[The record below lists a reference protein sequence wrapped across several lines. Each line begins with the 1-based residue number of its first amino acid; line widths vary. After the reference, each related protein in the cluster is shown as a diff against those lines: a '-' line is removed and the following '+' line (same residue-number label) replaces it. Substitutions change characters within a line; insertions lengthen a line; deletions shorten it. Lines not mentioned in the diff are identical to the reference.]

1 MVQNKASVFICFWH
15 NLCAVQNNL
24 NTKSLFVHHSEPLLT
39 FDVHHRHHSRG
50 RKCLDPTKDKLET
63 FSYPNHLFWTD
74 SVNWSEVLHKTSAK
88 QKQAREHKNVGL
100 GAFICTL
107 TCKLYLR
114 CSIFLLIGMANQL
127 IQGSCSGNPPSGWR
141 KGGKEETRKERD
153 WGRKGGAGQVKG
165 PGFFGGDLH
174 GEQDEESHHQTEE
187 THGLGQSEPQDGV
200 GEQLLLQGRVSAEES
215 NAVQSGRA
223 ISSGQSQVW
232 PSKNGYMQ
240 HNLGV
245 FIKTQWNI
253 FMFSSRKHIQLCPFS
268 FIKTMF

>member
-1 MVQNKASVFICFWH
+1 MVQNKASVYLLLT
-15 NLCAVQNNL
+15 LCAVQNNL
-24 NTKSLFVHHSEPLLT
+24 HTKSVYHSEPLLI
-39 FDVHHRHHSRG
+39 FDVHHQHHSRG
-50 RKCLDPTKDKLET
+50 RKCLDPTKDKLEA

-107 TCKLYLR
+107 TCKLYCR

-153 WGRKGGAGQVKG
+153 WGGKGGRGKWRDQV
-165 PGFFGGDLH
+165 FFLGDLH

-215 NAVQSGRA
+215 NAVQSGTV
-223 ISSGQSQVW
+223 IGSSQSQT
-232 PSKNGYMQ
+232 GYMQ

-245 FIKTQWNI
+245 FIKRQWCI
-253 FMFSSRKHIQLCPFS
+253 FIFSSCKHIP
-268 FIKTMF
+268 FIKTTF